1 MGKQNKILA
10 DARKAIQIERKAISS
25 LEKKLN
31 GNFSDAVEIIYR
43 CKGRVVVTGIG
54 KSGIIAQKI
63 VATFN
68 STGTPAVFLHSADSA
83 HGDLGMIQPGDV
95 VICVSKSGDTLELI
109 HLLMAVKQFDI
120 KVISI
125 VGDVDS
131 QLNELSDV
139 VIDASIEQEA
149 CPYNLA
155 PTTSTTVALVLGDA
169 LAIALLKKKDFS
181 KEEFAMLHP
190 GGILGNKLLLRVSEL
205 MIKNGAIPK
214 VSENAQFKDVVF
226 EISSKRLGCT
236 CVVDK
241 QGKLKGI
248 ITDGD
253 IRRTLQAH
261 ENVSDITAKDIMNK
275 SPKTINK
282 NMLGE
287 TAIELMEKYT
297 ITQLVIT
304 DKKKNPEGVVHLH
317 DLVKAGL
324 G

>member
-1 MGKQNKILA
+1 MKKNKILA
-10 DARKAIQIERKAISS
+10 DAKRVIQIERKAIGEI
-25 LEKKLN
+25 EKRLD
-31 GNFSDAVEIIYR
+31 GNFTEAVEIINK
-43 CKGRVVVTGIG
+43 CKGRVIVTGIG

-68 STGTPAVFLHSADSA
+68 STGTPAVFLHSADST
-83 HGDLGMIQPGDV
+83 HGDLGMIREHDV
-95 VICVSKSGDTLELI
+95 VICVSKSGDSLELI
-109 HLLMAVKQFDI
+109 NLLRAIENFDV

-125 VGDVDS
+125 VGDIDS

-139 VIDASIEQEA
+139 VIDASVEQEA
-149 CPYNLA
+149 CPHNLA
-155 PTTSTTVALVLGDA
+155 PTTSTTVALVIGDA

-190 GGILGNKLLLRVSEL
+190 GGILGKKLLLRVSDL
-205 MIKNGAIPK
+205 MVRNSAVPK
-214 VSENAQFKDVVF
+214 VNEKTAFKDIIF
-226 EISSKRLGCT
+226 EISSKRLGCA

-241 QGKLKGI
+241 YGKLKGV

-253 IRRTLQAH
+253 IRRLFQDNLDFTR
-261 ENVSDITAKDIMNK
+261 IKAKDIMNK
-275 SPKTINK
+275 MPKTINE

-287 TAIELMEKYT
+287 TALELMEKYS
-297 ITQLVIT
+297 ITQLIILN
-304 DKKKNPEGVVHLH
+304 KKRAPIGVVHMH

>member
-1 MGKQNKILA
+1 VKNKVIS
-10 DARKAIQIERKAISS
+10 DAKRVIQIERKALNS
-25 LEKKLN
+25 LEKKIDSS
-31 GNFSDAVEIIYR
+31 FSDAVDIIYK
-43 CKGRVVVTGIG
+43 CKGRVIVTGLG
-54 KSGIIAQKI
+54 KSGLIAQKI

-68 STGTPAVFLHSADSA
+68 STGTPSIFLHSADSV
-83 HGDLGMIQPGDV
+83 HGDLGIIQPGDV
-95 VICVSKSGDTLELI
+95 VICISKSGDTYELI
-109 HLLMAVKQFDI
+109 RLLLAINQFDV

-131 QLNELSDV
+131 KLKELSDV
-139 VIDASIEQEA
+139 IIDASIEQEA

-155 PTTSTTVALVLGDA
+155 PTTSTTAALVMGDA
-169 LAIALLKKKDFS
+169 LAIALLKMKDFS

-190 GGILGNKLLLRVSEL
+190 GGVLGKKLLLRVNDL
-205 MIKNGAIPK
+205 MVSDGSIPK
-214 VSENAQFKDVVF
+214 VKESALFKDVVF

-236 CVVDK
+236 CVVDSK
-241 QGKLKGI
+241 GKLKGI

-253 IRRTLQAH
+253 IRRTLQKY
-261 ENVSDITAKDIMNK
+261 ENVSDIKAKDIMNK
-275 SPKTINK
+275 TPKTINE

-287 TAIELMEKYT
+287 TALELMEKYT

-304 DKKKNPEGVVHLH
+304 DKKKNPKGVVHMH

>member
-1 MGKQNKILA
+1 MKKDKILA
-10 DARKAIQIERKAISS
+10 DAKRAIQIERKAITA
-25 LEKKLN
+25 LEKRLN
-31 GNFSDAVEIIYR
+31 GNFTHAVELIAK

-68 STGTPAVFLHSADSA
+68 STGTPAVFLHSADSI

-95 VICVSKSGDTLELI
+95 VVCVSKSGDSLELI
-109 HLLMAVKQFDI
+109 QLLMAIKPFEV

-125 VGDVDS
+125 VGDLDS
-131 QLNELSDV
+131 RLNEFSDV
-139 VIDASIEQEA
+139 IIDASIEQEA

-190 GGILGNKLLLRVSEL
+190 GGILGKKLLLRVTDL
-205 MIKNGAIPK
+205 MIKNGAIPR
-214 VSENAQFKDVVF
+214 VTEDAQFKDVVF
-226 EISSKRLGCT
+226 EISSKRIGCT

-241 QGKLKGI
+241 RGKLKGI

-253 IRRTLQAH
+253 IRRTLQSH
-261 ENVSDITAKDIMNK
+261 ENVSDIKAKDIMNK
-275 SPKTINK
+275 SPKIINE

-304 DKKKNPEGVVHLH
+304 DKKKNPAGIVHLH

>member
-1 MGKQNKILA
+1 MKKNKILA
-10 DARKAIQIERKAISS
+10 DAKRVIQIERKAIGEI
-25 LEKKLN
+25 EKRLD
-31 GNFSDAVEIIYR
+31 GNFTEAVEIINK
-43 CKGRVVVTGIG
+43 CKGRVIVTGIG

-68 STGTPAVFLHSADSA
+68 STGTPAVFLHSADST
-83 HGDLGMIQPGDV
+83 HGDLGMIREHDV
-95 VICVSKSGDTLELI
+95 VICVSKSGDSLELI
-109 HLLMAVKQFDI
+109 NLLRAIENFDV

-125 VGDVDS
+125 VGDIDS

-139 VIDASIEQEA
+139 VIDASVEQEA
-149 CPYNLA
+149 CPHNLA
-155 PTTSTTVALVLGDA
+155 PTTSTTVALVIGDA

-190 GGILGNKLLLRVSEL
+190 GGVLGKKLLLRVSDL
-205 MIKNGAIPK
+205 MVRNSAVPK
-214 VSENAQFKDVVF
+214 VTEKTAFKDIIF

-241 QGKLKGI
+241 YGKLKGV

-253 IRRTLQAH
+253 IRRLFQD
-261 ENVSDITAKDIMNK
+261 NVDFTQIKAKDIMNK
-275 SPKTINK
+275 MPKTINE

-287 TAIELMEKYT
+287 TALELMEKYS
-297 ITQLVIT
+297 ITQLIILN
-304 DKKKNPEGVVHLH
+304 KKRAPLGVVHMH

>member
-1 MGKQNKILA
+1 MKKNKILA
-10 DARKAIQIERKAISS
+10 DAKRVIQIERKAIGEI
-25 LEKKLN
+25 EKRLD
-31 GNFSDAVEIIYR
+31 GNFTEAVEIINK
-43 CKGRVVVTGIG
+43 CKGRVIVTGIG

-68 STGTPAVFLHSADSA
+68 STGTPAVFLHSADST
-83 HGDLGMIQPGDV
+83 HGDLGMIREHDV
-95 VICVSKSGDTLELI
+95 VICVSKSGDSLELI
-109 HLLMAVKQFDI
+109 NLLRAIENFDV

-125 VGDVDS
+125 VGDIDS

-139 VIDASIEQEA
+139 VIDASVEQEA
-149 CPYNLA
+149 CPHNLA
-155 PTTSTTVALVLGDA
+155 PTTSTTVALVIGDA

-190 GGILGNKLLLRVSEL
+190 GGILGKKLLLRVSDL
-205 MIKNGAIPK
+205 MVRNSAVPK
-214 VSENAQFKDVVF
+214 VTEKTAFKDIIF
-226 EISSKRLGCT
+226 EISSKRLGCA

-241 QGKLKGI
+241 YGKLKGV

-253 IRRTLQAH
+253 IRRLFQDNLDFTR
-261 ENVSDITAKDIMNK
+261 IKAKDIMNK
-275 SPKTINK
+275 MPKTINE

-287 TAIELMEKYT
+287 TALELMEKYS
-297 ITQLVIT
+297 ITQLIILN
-304 DKKKNPEGVVHLH
+304 KKRAPVGVVHMH

>member
-1 MGKQNKILA
+1 MKKNKILA
-10 DARKAIQIERKAISS
+10 DAKRVIQIERKAIGEI
-25 LEKKLN
+25 EKRLD
-31 GNFSDAVEIIYR
+31 GNFTEAVEIINK
-43 CKGRVVVTGIG
+43 CKGRVIVTGIG

-68 STGTPAVFLHSADSA
+68 STGTPAVFLHSADST
-83 HGDLGMIQPGDV
+83 HGDLGMIREHDV
-95 VICVSKSGDTLELI
+95 VICVSKSGDSLELI
-109 HLLMAVKQFDI
+109 NLLRAIENFDV

-125 VGDVDS
+125 VGDIDS

-139 VIDASIEQEA
+139 VIDASVEQEA
-149 CPYNLA
+149 CPHNLA
-155 PTTSTTVALVLGDA
+155 PTTSTTVALVIGDA

-190 GGILGNKLLLRVSEL
+190 GGVLGKKLLLRVSDL
-205 MIKNGAIPK
+205 MVRNSAVPK
-214 VSENAQFKDVVF
+214 VTEKTAFKDIIF
-226 EISSKRLGCT
+226 EISSKRLGCA

-241 QGKLKGI
+241 YGKLKGV

-253 IRRTLQAH
+253 IRRLFQD
-261 ENVSDITAKDIMNK
+261 NVDFSRIKAKDIMNK
-275 SPKTINK
+275 MPKTINE

-287 TAIELMEKYT
+287 TALELMEKYS
-297 ITQLVIT
+297 ITQLIILN
-304 DKKKNPEGVVHLH
+304 KKRAPVGVVHMH

>member
-1 MGKQNKILA
+1 VKNKVLS
-10 DARKAIQIERKAISS
+10 DAKRVIQIERKALSL
-25 LEKKLN
+25 LEKRIN
-31 GNFSDAVEIIYR
+31 GTFSEAVDIINK
-43 CKGRVVVTGIG
+43 CKGRVIVTGLG

-68 STGTPAVFLHSADSA
+68 STGTPAIFLHSADSV
-83 HGDLGMIQPGDV
+83 HGDLGIIRKGDV
-95 VICVSKSGDTLELI
+95 VICISKSGDTMELI
-109 HLLMAVKQFDI
+109 QLLLAINQFGV

-131 QLNELSDV
+131 KLKDLSDV
-139 VIDASIEQEA
+139 VIDASVDQEA

-155 PTTSTTVALVLGDA
+155 PTTSTTAALVMGDA
-169 LAIALLKKKDFS
+169 LAIALLKKKEFS
-181 KEEFAMLHP
+181 REEFAMLHP
-190 GGILGNKLLLRVSEL
+190 GGILGKKLLLRVSDL
-205 MIKNGAIPK
+205 MVSDEAIPFVK
-214 VSENAQFKDVVF
+214 ENALFKDVVF

-241 QGKLKGI
+241 TGRLKGI

-253 IRRTLQAH
+253 IRRTLQKF
-261 ENVSDITAKDIMNK
+261 ENVADIRAKDIMNT
-275 SPKTINK
+275 SPKLINE

-287 TAIELMEKYT
+287 TALELMEKYT

-304 DKKKNPEGVVHLH
+304 DKKKKPTGVVHMH

>member
-1 MGKQNKILA
+1 MKKDKILA
-10 DARKAIQIERKAISS
+10 DAKRVIQIERKAIAS
-25 LEKKLN
+25 LEKRLN
-31 GNFSDAVEIIYR
+31 GNFTDAVEIINK
-43 CKGRVVVTGIG
+43 CKGRVVITGIG

-68 STGTPAVFLHSADSA
+68 STGTPAVFLHSADSI
-83 HGDLGMIQPGDV
+83 HGDLGMIQTGDV
-95 VICVSKSGDTLELI
+95 VICVSKSGDSLELI
-109 HLLMAVKQFDI
+109 QLLMAIKQFEV

-125 VGDVDS
+125 VGDLDS
-131 QLNELSDV
+131 KLNEFSDV
-139 VIDASIEQEA
+139 IIDASIEQEA

-190 GGILGNKLLLRVSEL
+190 GGILGKKLLLRVTDL

-214 VSENAQFKDVVF
+214 VAEDAQFKDVVF

-241 QGKLKGI
+241 KGKLKGI

-253 IRRTLQAH
+253 IRRTLQNY
-261 ENVSDITAKDIMNK
+261 ENVSDIKAKDIMNR
-275 SPKTINK
+275 SPKIINE

-304 DKKKNPEGVVHLH
+304 DKKKNPAGVVHLH

>member
-1 MGKQNKILA
+1 MKKNKILA
-10 DARKAIQIERKAISS
+10 DAKRVIQIERKAIGEI
-25 LEKKLN
+25 EKRLD
-31 GNFSDAVEIIYR
+31 GNFTEAVEIINR
-43 CKGRVVVTGIG
+43 CKGRVIVTGIG

-68 STGTPAVFLHSADSA
+68 STGTPAVFLHSADST
-83 HGDLGMIQPGDV
+83 HGDLGMIREHDV
-95 VICVSKSGDTLELI
+95 VICVSKSGDSLELI
-109 HLLMAVKQFDI
+109 NLLRAIENFDV

-125 VGDVDS
+125 VGDIDS

-139 VIDASIEQEA
+139 VIDASVEQEA
-149 CPYNLA
+149 CPHNLA
-155 PTTSTTVALVLGDA
+155 PTTSTTVALVIGDA

-190 GGILGNKLLLRVSEL
+190 GGVLGKKLLLRVSDL
-205 MIKNGAIPK
+205 MVRNSAVPK
-214 VSENAQFKDVVF
+214 VTEKTAFKDIIF
-226 EISSKRLGCT
+226 EISSKRLGCA

-241 QGKLKGI
+241 YGKLKGV

-253 IRRTLQAH
+253 IRRLFQD
-261 ENVSDITAKDIMNK
+261 NVDFSQIKAKDIMNK
-275 SPKTINK
+275 MPKTINE

-287 TAIELMEKYT
+287 TALELMEKYS
-297 ITQLVIT
+297 ITQLIILN
-304 DKKKNPEGVVHLH
+304 KKRAPVGVVHMH